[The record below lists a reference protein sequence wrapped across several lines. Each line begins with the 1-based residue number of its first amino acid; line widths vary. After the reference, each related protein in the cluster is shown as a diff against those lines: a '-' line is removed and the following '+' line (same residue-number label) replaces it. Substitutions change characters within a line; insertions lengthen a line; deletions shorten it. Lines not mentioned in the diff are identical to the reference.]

1 MPDETEPLLRSDSS
15 EAENRPR
22 YGASTSH
29 NEDNENGVSNA
40 DSETPE
46 VTKTSFLS
54 LVSLSFVLG
63 Q

>member
-22 YGASTSH
+22 YGTSH

-40 DSETPE
+40 ESETPE

-54 LVSLSFVLG
+54 LVSLSFALG